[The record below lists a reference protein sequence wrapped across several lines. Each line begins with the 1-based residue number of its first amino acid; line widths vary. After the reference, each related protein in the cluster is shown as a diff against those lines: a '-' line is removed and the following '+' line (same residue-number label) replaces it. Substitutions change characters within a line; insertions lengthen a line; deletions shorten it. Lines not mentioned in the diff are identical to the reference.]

1 MKQNDMYNLVLGA
14 AVVMIAYMALKQKK
28 GIKAPAPVT
37 GPATTDW
44 AEEWL
49 STITYS

>member
-14 AVVMIAYMALKQKK
+14 AVVMIAYMALKQKGTK
-28 GIKAPAPVT
+28 KPAVGT